1 MYAELESKI
10 EQMNSLENAEG
21 EIRKI
26 NLDLKEMDHQ
36 IQLFQRNMTDNSKQ
50 AVSSVKNLATLLK
63 RTE

>member
-26 NLDLKEMDHQ
+26 NIDLKEMDH
-36 IQLFQRNMTDNSKQ
+36 
-50 AVSSVKNLATLLK
+50 
-63 RTE
+63 